1 MKKTTNR
8 TAHKSTSHSQRL
20 VLESRLVFDGAVAAT
35 VDEIQPDTIDNAVA
49 DNTANEPPVDFTA
62 DNNPLIVDVQPTADA
77 TAHHDL
83 LTVTDLAVSPVTDV
97 GSNSTATTLIVVD
110 TRADGAADLLAKP
123 PENAQIIAVDG
134 RQNAFKLVSDT
145 LQNRH
150 DITTIDILTFDKGD
164 NSQWLGNK
172 ALTNS
177 LDSAT
182 SNELTHWGDSFTDNA
197 TITFHGANKPSTS
210 WLSHI
215 DALTGADVNW
225 SQDSIQ
231 TSAPQTTSLFVSHD
245 VPSSYA
251 DSLHAAESLTQK
263 TLTQWFQKDDVL
275 SQLAIPFSANANTPE
290 WTANATALRDSI
302 VNGTYNIHLEV
313 RSSAE
318 LNGLLGAYSDGGT
331 TNQPTL
337 YINADYLATA
347 TPEQVQSILLEELG
361 HSFDTVLNNGADSQ
375 GDEGHAFVA
384 LVLYNDANLKVN
396 LQDNDHGILNMDA
409 QQVAIEAAGSYAIAQ
424 TTFVPMS
431 EADIQTS
438 LKSIST
444 AVTGNIKTTISI
456 ASTSNG
462 TVVVYDQWEDGYEID
477 IKNPIQAST
486 IIWGDGIVSPNETYL
501 TGLTGDQFNSGKSII
516 LTNDV
521 NPALPLTMDFDGRD
535 KIGSTKAIAVSRTG
549 YSITPGSVLAGAV
562 NVIDSSNAGKNYIIP
577 IGGTNLAYAGTGIN
591 ANSQL
596 FEYTSAHIIATA
608 DNTVVSID
616 KTGDG
621 VIDATV
627 TLNQGQTYLVN
638 GGITAGGT
646 ITATKGI
653 GVYLIAGDVGSAYE
667 SRWFALNPKEQW
679 ASSYYA
685 PVATVLDIES
695 AHVFLYNPD
704 ASAITV
710 TYDSLNASGV
720 KVTNTVN
727 VAAKSSQAVL
737 MPHSAAHF
745 YTADNKPFYAVG
757 TSDSTAGKSSIHD
770 WSYSLVP
777 ESYLTDKFVVAY
789 GLGNAN
795 APPSTAANG
804 NPVWVTA
811 AADTIL
817 KVDYKGDGVTIVDV
831 PIKALQ
837 SIRLRDTDNDQ
848 TGLTVYT
855 TDGTLITAAWG
866 EDPTVAG
873 AGLPY
878 LDMGTTVLPF
888 PDYILRKV
896 SKEATNTVTYP
907 TASNENGAIQ
917 LGEQVEYTISVTN
930 RAVIDLFI

>member
-1 MKKTTNR
+1 
-8 TAHKSTSHSQRL
+8 
-20 VLESRLVFDGAVAAT
+20 
-35 VDEIQPDTIDNAVA
+35 
-49 DNTANEPPVDFTA
+49 
-62 DNNPLIVDVQPTADA
+62 
-77 TAHHDL
+77 
-83 LTVTDLAVSPVTDV
+83 
-97 GSNSTATTLIVVD
+97 
-110 TRADGAADLLAKP
+110 
-123 PENAQIIAVDG
+123 
-134 RQNAFKLVSDT
+134 
-145 LQNRH
+145 
-150 DITTIDILTFDKGD
+150 
-164 NSQWLGNK
+164 
-172 ALTNS
+172 
-177 LDSAT
+177 
-182 SNELTHWGDSFTDNA
+182 
-197 TITFHGANKPSTS
+197 
-210 WLSHI
+210 
-215 DALTGADVNW
+215 
-225 SQDSIQ
+225 
-231 TSAPQTTSLFVSHD
+231 
-245 VPSSYA
+245 
-251 DSLHAAESLTQK
+251 
-263 TLTQWFQKDDVL
+263 
-275 SQLAIPFSANANTPE
+275 
-290 WTANATALRDSI
+290 
-302 VNGTYNIHLEV
+302 
-313 RSSAE
+313 
-318 LNGLLGAYSDGGT
+318 
-331 TNQPTL
+331 
-337 YINADYLATA
+337 
-347 TPEQVQSILLEELG
+347 
-361 HSFDTVLNNGADSQ
+361 
-375 GDEGHAFVA
+375 
-384 LVLYNDANLKVN
+384 
-396 LQDNDHGILNMDA
+396 MDA